1 MAIYR
6 ANDLA
11 RYASEQVAAA
21 TLALA
26 EHCVDGLGLCRR
38 CGRIHPCSDARQA
51 YWQVNHYLPYV
62 ETPKLVR
69 PYVPDIERPGSVLD
83 SGGRVS
89 PEPARLARLPR
100 QGAGAEQVTTRRE
113 E

>member
-11 RYASEQVAAA
+11 HYASKQVATA
-21 TLALA
+21 TLTLA
-26 EHCVDGLGLCRR
+26 EHRLDELGLCRG
-38 CGRIHPCSDARQA
+38 CGWIHPCTDARQA

-62 ETPKLVR
+62 QTPKLVR
-69 PYVPDIERPGSVLD
+69 PYVPDIERPGSFLD
-83 SGGRVS
+83 SGSRVP
-89 PEPARLARLPR
+89 PEPARQARLPR
-100 QGAGAEQVTTRRE
+100 QGAGAAQVTTRRE